1 MDQRIERGE
10 QTRKRL
16 LSVASKLFAEH
27 GYEAT
32 PIELVLEQAAISK
45 GALYHHFA
53 NKRELYEA
61 VLELTETDLARATV
75 QAARSATDPVEAL
88 RAGTD
93 AFLRLA
99 SDPVIGRIVL
109 TDAPA
114 VLGWARWREIDE
126 RHAFGVLKTAVA
138 ATPAAKRLTQDE
150 LDALAHVLLAALL
163 ELAMIVA
170 RSDTPRDAQRTAQ
183 TVMDELL
190 NRLLRS

>member
-1 MDQRIERGE
+1 MDRRIERGQ
-10 QTRKRL
+10 QTRKQL
-16 LSVASKLFAEH
+16 LSVAGKLFAEH

-32 PIELVLEQAAISK
+32 PIELVLDRAGISK

-61 VLELTETDLARATV
+61 VLEATETDLARATML
-75 QAARSATDPVEAL
+75 AARNVTDPIEAL
-88 RAGTD
+88 RAGTR

-99 SDPVIGRIVL
+99 ADPAIGRIVL
-109 TDAPA
+109 TDAPT

-126 RHAFGVLKTAVA
+126 RHAFGILKRAVA
-138 ATPAAKRLTQDE
+138 GTPVAKRITQDE
-150 LDALAHVLLAALL
+150 QDALAHVLLAALI

-170 RSDTPRDAQRTAQ
+170 RSDTPRAAQGTAQ

-190 NRLLRS
+190 TRLLQS